1 MGFVLSARIFVMR
14 RGQAQ
19 GPLIPT
25 SHPPVPTDDG
35 ALPRQFCIRL
45 LIFIGEGISIAIRP
59 TSHTNALIWLCV
71 IASLY
76 SYCNE
81 GHDISATEQAQCFA
95 CLASVPRQSG
105 SRSVCRRA
113 GRPGSRRASGPPSD
127 TD

>member
-81 GHDISATEQAQCFA
+81 GHDISATEQAQA
-95 CLASVPRQSG
+95 WLAFRVKAVADQF
-105 SRSVCRRA
+105 VDE
-113 GRPGSRRASGPPSD
+113 PGGQEVGARLALHR
-127 TD
+127 T